1 MPVIT
6 LDPIGLVI
14 GGRADATDD
23 DWGDVRAVIR
33 LDAVQFSADV
43 VAGLD
48 AFSHLCVV
56 FHFHLV
62 DEGAVVTGA
71 RHPRGNPDWPEVGMF
86 AQRARMRPNRL
97 GVSNCAL
104 EAVDGLDLHVRG
116 LDAVAGT
123 PVLDVKPVMREVE
136 PTDTRQPAWATDLM
150 VGYYWPGS
158 PRAG

>member
-6 LDPIGLVI
+6 LDPIGVVI
-14 GGRADATDD
+14 GGREDATDD

-33 LDAVQFSADV
+33 LDTRQFSADV

-48 AFSHLCVV
+48 AFSHNCVV

-62 DEGAVVTGA
+62 DAGAVVIGA
-71 RHPRGNPDWPEVGMF
+71 RHPRGNPDWPNVGMF

-104 EAVDGLDLHVRG
+104 EAIDGLDLHVRG

-123 PVLDVKPVMREVE
+123 PVLDVKPFMREFE
-136 PTDTRQPAWATDLM
+136 PTQTRQPAWATELM
-150 VGYYWPGS
+150 VGYY
-158 PRAG
+158 